1 MTYRRVV
8 GARLERM
15 KRDLLA
21 LVTLRRRE
29 SAFGPYAMRL
39 FALAMLLLV
48 LPIKAFVQLGIVGG
62 LLATLKFGLVAAL
75 VAGALAVAFAIGEAT
90 RRRARWSARR
100 RALRSGAG
108 ARPSAA

>member
-1 MTYRRVV
+1 MTYKRVV

-62 LLATLKFGLVAAL
+62 VLATLKFGLVAAL
-75 VAGALAVAFAIGEAT
+75 VAGALAAAFAVGEAA

-100 RALRSGAG
+100 KAVRAGAG
-108 ARPSAA
+108 ARTTPA